1 MVFYLALVVLVNARD
16 VILEQLDSSDWLVID
31 VPYHLDSLGGGGA
44 LVFLSIPRE
53 SGQKLMLKLFLS
65 ISE

>member
-1 MVFYLALVVLVNARD
+1 MLFYLALVVLVNARD

-31 VPYHLDSLGGGGA
+31 VPYHLDSLGGGA